1 MKLNI
6 DLEKLEKQKLLK
18 LYNIIL
24 KLKNRIQK

>member
-1 MKLNI
+1 MKFNI